1 MLLQDVVDVEIN
13 MKKKSE
19 KRKLGFF
26 KKIGSLKYEILVFIF
41 FVLMRLPSLGHDNFN
56 TDVWKWKSRSYNFG
70 SGLFS
75 GRFDQTLQTYHPGV
89 TLMWLGGVGVKVN
102 NYMAKINNQSLVAD
116 DNIQIIFQLDFVQK
130 LLVVLVMGIAI
141 SFIFYVLKNVFGLK
155 YALFSAVM
163 LNLEPFYLG
172 LTRVFHLEGLVSTF
186 MLASIIWLY
195 YFFLDR
201 VNRKRLIISGIF
213 AGLAFLTKTSALFLI
228 PFCGLVTLI
237 YVFRNGNVDFKKGAK
252 NTILREKIWKLLKS
266 FGSVFFMWLGVL
278 LLVFFALWPAMWV
291 MPGKVTQTLYSGVAD
306 VGVEGD
312 HFQFYFGKFVENPG
326 PSFYFVVLALKSSIY
341 LLVGFIGS
349 LFIRKK
355 LPEDKRKFLDYL
367 LIFVFFYF
375 IQLTIPTKKLD
386 RYILPA
392 LVVISLL
399 SSIFFIWIF
408 EKINF
413 KKTWQK
419 IVTLVLFLIPAVYTN
434 VYVHPDYFSY
444 FNPMFGGLKTGVNI
458 IEPKWIIGEREILNY
473 FTELSDKTGMEPSIS
488 TSFEELVYKAHGKN
502 LKKAMTV
509 GFKEKYYSQVWPFF
523 RERGAWAIIENLTP
537 FADKTKYFVY
547 PVWDDYSSQ
556 ETRFRLSYF
565 DTIYLRGVPMYN
577 VYKNETE
584 GVHAQ

>member
-1 MLLQDVVDVEIN
+1 
-13 MKKKSE
+13 
-19 KRKLGFF
+19 
-26 KKIGSLKYEILVFIF
+26 
-41 FVLMRLPSLGHDNFN
+41 
-56 TDVWKWKSRSYNFG
+56 
-70 SGLFS
+70 
-75 GRFDQTLQTYHPGV
+75 
-89 TLMWLGGVGVKVN
+89 
-102 NYMAKINNQSLVAD
+102 
-116 DNIQIIFQLDFVQK
+116 
-130 LLVVLVMGIAI
+130 
-141 SFIFYVLKNVFGLK
+141 
-155 YALFSAVM
+155 
-163 LNLEPFYLG
+163 
-172 LTRVFHLEGLVSTF
+172 
-186 MLASIIWLY
+186 
-195 YFFLDR
+195 
-201 VNRKRLIISGIF
+201 
-213 AGLAFLTKTSALFLI
+213 
-228 PFCGLVTLI
+228 
-237 YVFRNGNVDFKKGAK
+237 
-252 NTILREKIWKLLKS
+252 
-266 FGSVFFMWLGVL
+266 MWLGVL

-349 LFIRKK
+349 FFIRKK